1 MKINLKKLSIVNF
14 KNHENLEVTFGEITT
29 ISGRNGA
36 GKSSVG

>member
-1 MKINLKKLSIVNF
+1 MKINFKELRVVNF
-14 KNHENLEVTFGEITT
+14 KNHDSLEVAFGEITT